1 MAGFSPLFLYG
12 IYYSIFFLYLRIFLF
27 KNILILHVMNKFI
40 CPRCHLN
47 THIRTHFKRHLTRK
61 NICKPIYKDIPV
73 KSIAE
78 SYGIDISS
86 TENTGVIQKVI
97 RITESGE
104 SNGLSNPDNKKEFIL
119 LIVMY
124 VETILAPIF

>member
-1 MAGFSPLFLYG
+1 
-12 IYYSIFFLYLRIFLF
+12 
-27 KNILILHVMNKFI
+27 MNKFI
-40 CPRCHLN
+40 CPRCRLN

-73 KSIAE
+73 ERIAE

-86 TENTGVIQKVI
+86 TENIGVIQKVI

-104 SNGLSNPDNKKEFIL
+104 SNGLSNPDNKKEYKCRFCNQS
-119 LIVMY
+119 
-124 VETILAPIF
+124 FKHKSNKSRH